1 MHCVGW
7 CLVHPGPILLGH
19 IVAKAFNVLA
29 CNDCLQVA
37 SASQVYLV
45 NGILDCLLQ
54 IIGQAGLV
62 ELLQDLDD
70 GGACPFLGCLQ
81 LGTQGCGQC
90 LHQLAFWV
98 AMCKL
103 SKWSSSWTK
112 SAAFQ
117 S

>member
-1 MHCVGW
+1 
-7 CLVHPGPILLGH
+7 
-19 IVAKAFNVLA
+19 VAKAFNVLA

-45 NGILDCLLQ
+45 NGILDGLLQ

-62 ELLQDLDD
+62 KLLQDLDD
-70 GGACPFLGCLQ
+70 GGACPFPGCLQ